1 MTSQLSEQVGAGYGQ
16 PGPGA
21 QLRALR
27 EAAQLSIDDVAQQL
41 KLARRQVVAIENDD
55 LDELPGPTFV
65 RGFIRNY
72 ARLLRVD
79 AEPLLEAGNL
89 IVPSTAPIQQ
99 LAPTMGELPLDNGLR
114 QSWTRWLIPTA
125 LVLVLAAGISYYE
138 FGGVATP
145 GKKARKDKPDA
156 ELVVAP
162 PAINSEPT
170 TQSATAEST
179 PPAANTAPVSP
190 RATVAPREA
199 AQPAA
204 AAPAVALPEAQP
216 SAAAPAVA
224 DTAQPSGRID
234 LELVDTSW
242 IQVRDGRGELLV
254 SRTLPAND
262 KQSWTGVPPFTVRIG
277 KASAVRLQ
285 FEGSPVDLA
294 PHTRAEIAQLTLPLR
309 PR

>member
-1 MTSQLSEQVGAGYGQ
+1 MTSQLGEQPGGHPVGAGYGQ

-27 EAAQLSIDDVAQQL
+27 EAAQLTVDDVAQQL
-41 KLARRQVVAIENDD
+41 KLARRQVLAIENDD

-89 IVPSTAPIQQ
+89 IVPSSAPIQQ
-99 LAPTMGELPLDNGLR
+99 LAPTMGDLPFDNGNRL
-114 QSWTRWLIPTA
+114 SWTRWLIPTA

-145 GKKARKDKPDA
+145 GKKVRKDKTDA
-156 ELVVAP
+156 ELVVTP
-162 PAINSEPT
+162 PAISSEPS
-170 TQSATAEST
+170 TQTEAADSTAPISNAI
-179 PPAANTAPVSP
+179 PASPAAPVP
-190 RATVAPREA
+190 P
-199 AQPAA
+199 
-204 AAPAVALPEAQP
+204 LEAQP
-216 SAAAPAVA
+216 SAVGPAAA
-224 DTAQPSGRID
+224 DAAQPSGRID
-234 LELVDTSW
+234 LELVESSW
-242 IQVRDGRGELLV
+242 IQVRDGRGEVLV

-262 KQSWTGVPPFTVRIG
+262 KQTLTGVPPFSVRIG
-277 KASAVRLQ
+277 NASAVRLH
-285 FEGSPVDLA
+285 FDGSPVDLA